1 MAACSGVRKVLIVG
15 GGFSGMTAAIEFQ
28 RAGFQVDLV
37 EIDPNWRSYGAGISL
52 HGATM
57 RVMKRIG
64 IFERYLQVGAAT
76 QGVEMRSP
84 IDDNIL
90 VSMPTPGVGDGLPGG
105 GGVMRPVLAELMR
118 DAVLA
123 TDTNVRLGH
132 TFSAIED
139 GPDGVRVAFTTGQSA
154 TYDLVVGADG
164 LYSAVRKA
172 VFPEA
177 PPPRYIGQAVWRAVV
192 PRPQGV
198 DRPVM
203 WISGKLK
210 AGLNLVSKDEAY
222 LFLMENRPNNDFVD
236 PSTFVDALSDLLMQ
250 FPSPI
255 LNSVRARLG
264 MDSRIIFRPLE
275 QFLLPRPWYRGRV
288 VLIGDA
294 VHATTPHLAA
304 GACIGV
310 EDAVVLAE
318 SVAQSDELTEALD
331 LFQDRRWDRCRMVVE
346 NSGRLGE
353 IEVSGGDQGEHTRI
367 MQVSMKALAEAI

>member
-1 MAACSGVRKVLIVG
+1 MTAASGVKKVLIVG

-57 RVMKRIG
+57 RVMQRIG
-64 IFERYLQVGAAT
+64 IFERYLKVGAAT
-76 QGVEMRSP
+76 HGLEMRSP
-84 IDDNIL
+84 VDDSII
-90 VSMPTPGVGDGLPGG
+90 VSIPTPSVGEGLPGG

-118 DAVLA
+118 DAVRT
-123 TDTNVRLGH
+123 TDTTVRLGH
-132 TFSAIED
+132 TFSSMQD
-139 GPDGVRVAFTTGQSA
+139 GPDGVRVAFTNGQSA
-154 TYDLVVGADG
+154 TYGLVVGADG
-164 LYSAVRKA
+164 LYSAVRKVA
-172 VFPEA
+172 FPDA
-177 PPPRYIGQAVWRAVV
+177 PAPRYMGQAVWRAVV
-192 PRPQGV
+192 PRPKGV

-210 AGLNLVSKDEAY
+210 AGLNLVSDTEVY
-222 LFLMENRPNNDFVD
+222 LFLMENRATNDFVD
-236 PSTFVDALSDLLMQ
+236 PCTFVDTLSDLLGN

-255 LNSVRARLG
+255 LSGVRAGLG
-264 MDSRIIFRPLE
+264 AESRIIFRPLE
-275 QFLLPRPWYRGRV
+275 QFLLPRPWHRGRI

-318 SVAQSDELTEALD
+318 CVAQSDSLTQALD
-331 LFQDRRWDRCRMVVE
+331 TFQDRRWERCRMVVE

-353 IEVSGGDQGEHTRI
+353 IEVAGGDQQEHAQI